1 MDKIEVVRSEVV
13 EPSSDIKRLVAP
25 TGGNDPLKPKQNFY
39 QRPHQQIHRPA
50 PHADAARCIRTIP

>member
-25 TGGNDPLKPKQNFY
+25 TRGNDPLKPKQNFY
-39 QRPHQQIHRPA
+39 QPHQQIHRLT
-50 PHADAARCIRTIP
+50 RTPTLR